1 MNSTSTSTSNS
12 SSVTSSL
19 LDGRPDKDTAGPIL
33 IQGFLQYLCQGTLCN
48 AFGTKHGRLIT
59 VALQGSSSRRSVG
72 GCTVTFSVLIR
83 GAAQSAK
90 FYHRWQDDPVALR
103 VYVVV
108 LLFCSL

>member
-1 MNSTSTSTSNS
+1 MNSTSSSNS

-33 IQGFLQYLCQGTLCN
+33 IQGFLQYLCQGMFSS
-48 AFGTKHGRLIT
+48 AFNVTHGMLIM
-59 VALQGSSSRRSVG
+59 ALQGSSSRRFVG
-72 GCTVTFSVLIR
+72 RSAATPSVLIR
-83 GAAQSAK
+83 VVAQSAK

-108 LLFCSL
+108 LLFSSL